1 MRRVSHWFLALA
13 AVVGLLQIAARAA
26 EQEQMVKNPPYTH
39 WSAFKPGTR
48 VTQRERVVFAAGS
61 DEADYHAG
69 ARVHH
74 LTYKLLEVTPKH
86 VVVQLTLF
94 EHGPGSVTEHAPVK
108 ITFHATAHKGQVL
121 GGREEI
127 EKFTEGEEEVKVINK
142 TVKAHFVDIVDIDGD
157 ETVERKIW
165 ESDEI
170 PGGIV
175 KEVKKTKKGKKV
187 VAETIIHVT
196 EFHVEKKRP

>member
-1 MRRVSHWFLALA
+1 M
-13 AVVGLLQIAARAA
+13 
-26 EQEQMVKNPPYTH
+26 
-39 WSAFKPGTR
+39 
-48 VTQRERVVFAAGS
+48 
-61 DEADYHAG
+61 
-69 ARVHH
+69 
-74 LTYKLLEVTPKH
+74 PKH
-86 VVVQLTLF
+86 VVVQMTIF

-108 ITFHATAHKGQVL
+108 ITFPATAEKAQVL

-127 EKFTEGEEEVKVINK
+127 EKFTEGEEEVKVIDK

-165 ESDEI
+165 ESNEI

-187 VAETIIHVT
+187 VAETIIQVLG
-196 EFHVEKKRP
+196 FHVEK

>member
-1 MRRVSHWFLALA
+1 
-13 AVVGLLQIAARAA
+13 LQIAAWAA
-26 EQEQMVKNPPYTH
+26 DDKQMVSNPPYTH
-39 WSAFKPGTR
+39 WSAFKPGTT
-48 VTQRERVVFAAGS
+48 VTQRERVLFAKGS
-61 DEADYHAG
+61 DEADYYAAG
-69 ARVHH
+69 ARVHDS
-74 LTYKLLEVTPKH
+74 TYKLLEVTPKY
-86 VVVQLTLF
+86 VVVQMTIF

-108 ITFHATAHKGQVL
+108 ITFHATAEKAHVF

-127 EKFTEGEEEVKVINK
+127 EKFKEGEEEVKVIDK

-175 KEVKKTKKGKKV
+175 KEVKKTKKGNKV
-187 VAETIIHVT
+187 VAETITHVLG
-196 EFHVEKKRP
+196 FHVEK

>member
-1 MRRVSHWFLALA
+1 MLRVSHWFVALA
-13 AVVGLLQIAARAA
+13 AVAGLLQIAAWAA
-26 EQEQMVKNPPYTH
+26 DDKQMVNNPPYTH
-39 WSAFKPGTR
+39 WSAFKPGTT
-48 VTQRERVVFAAGS
+48 VTQRERVLFAKGS
-61 DEADYHAG
+61 DEADYYAG
-69 ARVHH
+69 ARVNDS
-74 LTYKLLEVTPKH
+74 TYKLLEVMPKH
-86 VVVQLTLF
+86 VVVQMTIF

-108 ITFHATAHKGQVL
+108 ITFPATAEKAQVL

-127 EKFTEGEEEVKVINK
+127 EKFTEGEEEVKVIDK

-165 ESDEI
+165 ESNEI

-187 VAETIIHVT
+187 VAETIIQVLG
-196 EFHVEKKRP
+196 FHVEK